1 MSERTRR
8 VGENEA
14 LFRTVNDEVHGLSS
28 AFAVSSDPMSVVC
41 ECGRPDCTEKL
52 ELSAGE
58 YEDVRREST
67 HFVIKP
73 GHELADVESVVVRH
87 ERYWVV
93 EKRDGEAAKI
103 ARITDPR
110 D

>member
-14 LFRTVNDEVHGLSS
+14 LFRTVNDEVHSLSS

-52 ELSAGE
+52 ELSAG
-58 YEDVRREST
+58 
-67 HFVIKP
+67 
-73 GHELADVESVVVRH
+73 
-87 ERYWVV
+87 
-93 EKRDGEAAKI
+93 
-103 ARITDPR
+103 
-110 D
+110 